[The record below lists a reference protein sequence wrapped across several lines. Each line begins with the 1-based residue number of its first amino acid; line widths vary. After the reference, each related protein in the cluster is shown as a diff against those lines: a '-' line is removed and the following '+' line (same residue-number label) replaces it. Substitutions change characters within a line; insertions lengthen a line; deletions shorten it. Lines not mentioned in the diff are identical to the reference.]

1 MAHLKKMRFKSQ
13 SELPMNGEGYFWSH
27 EELCSRRGQVVEVVI
42 PLVLSSGNPEWLDVD
57 LAEDGQVPRSFL
69 QRQNHL
75 GRIFIHELNY
85 LFDVPPNNGLVVDL
99 KMWQSSVINSLFIVH

>member
-1 MAHLKKMRFKSQ
+1 MRFKSQ

-57 LAEDGQVPRSFL
+57 LAEWFKVECV
-69 QRQNHL
+69 
-75 GRIFIHELNY
+75 RISRFAQKIPDSLNEVG
-85 LFDVPPNNGLVVDL
+85 FVEAAFCAPTKGHDFWIITV
-99 KMWQSSVINSLFIVH
+99 SL